1 MPEPSFFAAQMDFQ
15 PIPVAERQS
24 PGRIKS
30 VPARL
35 YIDKWLEHREAY
47 TFIQQQQD
55 LHGDGSRTLVRAL
68 VYYRDTVII
77 PLAQRRERQASGK
90 RASAVIPPELV
101 IAQLAFTPVPFEQ
114 RQDPGR
120 IKHLSARLYI
130 DKYIEHREA
139 YETLQAEQELHGE
152 GLKTLVRA
160 LLHYRDGVV
169 RSTADRPPLT
179 PLDPSRT
186 KQLKMDVG

>member
-1 MPEPSFFAAQMDFQ
+1 MMAQSPLLAAQMDFR
-15 PIPVAERQS
+15 PVPVADRES

-35 YIDKWLEHREAY
+35 YIDKWVEHRQAY
-47 TFIQQQQD
+47 DFIQQQQD

-77 PLAQRRERQASGK
+77 PLAARRERQASGK
-90 RASAVIPPELV
+90 RASTVIPPELLV
-101 IAQLAFTPVPFEQ
+101 AQLAFVPVPPEQ

-120 IKHLSARLYI
+120 IKHISARLYI
-130 DKYIEHREA
+130 DKYLEHREA
-139 YETLQAEQELHGE
+139 YEALQAEQELHGE

-160 LLHYRDGVV
+160 LLHYRDNVIY
-169 RSTADRPPLT
+169 RPP
-179 PLDPSRT
+179 PPSMG
-186 KQLKMDVG
+186 KVDDSNAVQLKMNVE